1 MRAAV
6 AGLLLLALAQ
16 VSCHD
21 GDNRPSGGLQQ
32 PVGGRCLN
40 SGDQVERA
48 AVVEFFAAFNAGS
61 VGRAERVAQL
71 TELWDPVGTAY
82 RDALRPA
89 LESWVASGHR
99 VHDRISVI
107 VLCVYPGQGAEGELL
122 RRNDVLASAGMPS
135 LQQSVKVRTEGR
147 LLRQIVLY
155 PPDGESREAFCGRFG
170 PAVRAAAAHDP
181 DSKPCPD

>member
-1 MRAAV
+1 M
-6 AGLLLLALAQ
+6 
-16 VSCHD
+16 
-21 GDNRPSGGLQQ
+21 
-32 PVGGRCLN
+32 
-40 SGDQVERA
+40 ERE

-82 RDALRPA
+82 RDALRPGLA
-89 LESWVASGHR
+89 NWVAAGHKVR
-99 VHDRISVI
+99 DRISVI
-107 VLCVYPGQGAEGELL
+107 ELCVYPGRGAEGALL

-135 LQQSVKVRTEGR
+135 LEQPVKVRTEGR

-155 PPDGESREAFCGRFG
+155 PPDGESREDFCGRFG
-170 PAVRAAAAHDP
+170 AVVRAAAAHDP